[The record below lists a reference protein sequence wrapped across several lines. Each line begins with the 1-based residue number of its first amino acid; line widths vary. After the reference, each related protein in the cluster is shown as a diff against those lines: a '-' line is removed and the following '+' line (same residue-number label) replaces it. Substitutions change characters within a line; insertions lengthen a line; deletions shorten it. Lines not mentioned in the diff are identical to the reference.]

1 MITLNLETK
10 TPEHEALKQYLEENA
25 NEFLAKKI
33 NDGVRIEKDGKTLI
47 NKKTLET
54 FMDYA
59 HEEAK
64 KLAAKG
70 AKYSVIKDD
79 IVSGWAMHYFEEN
92 DIIGTLYNE
101 DGTEYKAAP
110 KTTKISNKP
119 TPAPIVSPK
128 PAKPKP
134 QQFNLFDIMENAEK
148 SPSDEP
154 MKETI
159 EKNVTEMDDDN
170 DGEFETPVPEDIDDG
185 DEEPTELRVDENGE
199 ILPQT
204 TTEKQNGNSLYQQY
218 LSVQK
223 QYPHAVIAYRL
234 GDFYEIFGDIAIII
248 AKELELTITSRD
260 CGLPQ
265 RIPMVAFPF
274 HISEKYFTQLRRRHK
289 LVVMENGNAT
299 VLEKQPLESTPRKT
313 VEPPKEEPKPTPVSV
328 VPETTDDIE
337 EMKAQS
343 KYFDKDAMCVLL
355 ELFDYEIDVQ

>member
-79 IVSGWAMHYFEEN
+79 IVFGWAMHYFEEN

-234 GDFYEIFGDIAIII
+234 GDFYEIFPLSSQKNSNSRSQAATADFPSVFLWSPSPSIFPKNISHNCAVGISSSLWRTETRPFWKNNRLKAHLGKPLNHQRKNPSLRPS
-248 AKELELTITSRD
+248 ALFPKQRTI
-260 CGLPQ
+260 
-265 RIPMVAFPF
+265 
-274 HISEKYFTQLRRRHK
+274 
-289 LVVMENGNAT
+289 
-299 VLEKQPLESTPRKT
+299 
-313 VEPPKEEPKPTPVSV
+313 
-328 VPETTDDIE
+328 
-337 EMKAQS
+337 
-343 KYFDKDAMCVLL
+343 
-355 ELFDYEIDVQ
+355 